1 MKLVPAILLA
11 LMAVSIACSSSP
23 SSTPAAT
30 PGVVAT
36 PTATA
41 TQPIVQIDFPTW
53 VEGSPKMAQSIAT
66 SDVIAKA
73 KFVSLDSTT
82 RKHDS
87 WGYVAELTYRFEV
100 VQYLKGDGADE
111 LVVRMSSGPK
121 YISFPDWLDNRTK
134 SEALELAGE
143 WLGRSLRMV
152 RNWRDGILLLVR
164 SRQGEDY
171 YFSSSEGGQ
180 GRGGHPTLGETW
192 LAQANG
198 SIYRHQFP
206 GGKSATISLSDLN
219 ARIEDMR
226 PLMEGD
232 YAPCVARAI
241 YYRNRVRDQLLGT
254 YRELTLGGYREPEA
268 FPRYAAVIDSERS
281 ENATVFRFRRPPY
294 QSPRFSD
301 YWLDGRDKDLFA
313 IHTSAD
319 STSSYEG
326 LRTVRALPQGEY
338 RVHHSQYHK
347 SLPCDEHPPNFEDAW
362 WSTDTTEWV
371 VNVTAP

>member
-11 LMAVSIACSSSP
+11 FMAVSIACSSSP
-23 SSTPAAT
+23 SSTP
-30 PGVVAT
+30 
-36 PTATA
+36 TATA
-41 TQPIVQIDFPTW
+41 TQIEFPTW

-73 KFVSLDSTT
+73 KFVSLDATAK
-82 RKHDS
+82 KHDS
-87 WGYVAELTYRFEV
+87 WGYVAELTYKFEV
-100 VQYLKGDGADE
+100 VQYLQGNGADE

-121 YISFPDWLDNRTK
+121 YIAFPDWLGKRTT
-134 SEALELAGE
+134 SEAIELAE
-143 WLGRSLRMV
+143 DWLGRSLRIV
-152 RNWRDGILLLVR
+152 SNWRDGILLLGR
-164 SRQGEDY
+164 SGQGEDY
-171 YFSSSEGGQ
+171 YFKSSEEGY
-180 GRGGHPTLGETW
+180 GRGGSPTLGETW
-192 LAQANG
+192 LVEDQA
-198 SIYRHQFP
+198 SMYRHQFP
-206 GGKSATISLSDLN
+206 GEKSATISLSDLN

-232 YAPCVARAI
+232 YAPCVARAL

-281 ENATVFRFRRPPY
+281 ANATVFRFRRPPY
-294 QSPRFSD
+294 QLPRFSD

-338 RVHHSQYHK
+338 RVHYSRFHQP
-347 SLPCDEHPPNFEDAW
+347 LPCDDDAW
-362 WSTDTTEWV
+362 GSTDTTEWV
-371 VNVTAP
+371 VNVTAPWGVSGG